1 MPSTRMLAIFGAET
15 ALPPAGISSPSANRC
30 DVEEDMAK
38 CQALLNTSFESL
50 KSSADL
56 MYPGKG
62 CGFGFTRSPYCS
74 YAHKD
79 GVHVM
84 FSGEV
89 SQWPGIDVIEAAHD
103 AFMCNT
109 DLAEADD
116 AHWLLDFYSSFSN
129 TELAQDEN
137 TILQEALNCL
147 ASIRGSF
154 AFVIYDSLSHRVL
167 ASRDADG
174 VQPLHWGATSDGQL
188 LFGSHLEDLKD
199 CNPTATIF
207 PPGTLFSSV
216 HAAVAYNP
224 GPEGWVIAGQEY
236 PGELI
241 SFMKADEE
249 HWKSVKAIPR
259 ITSKGCVS
267 GAVYK
272 VSSQPDFIH
281 LMTKSSS

>member
-1 MPSTRMLAIFGAET
+1 MRILAVFGAET
-15 ALPPAGISSPSANRC
+15 AKPPAGLSSPTPHRF
-30 DVEEDMAK
+30 DYEEDGEK
-38 CQALLNTSFESL
+38 CQALLNAAFSSFQDISKL
-50 KSSADL
+50 T
-56 MYPGKG
+56 YPGKG

-89 SQWPGIDVIEAAHD
+89 SQWPGIDVMEAAHD
-103 AFMCNT
+103 AFMSNT
-109 DLAEADD
+109 DLVEAND
-116 AHWLLDFYSSFSN
+116 AHWLLDFYRTFSN
-129 TELAQDEN
+129 TELSQDED
-137 TILQEALNCL
+137 TILQEALSCL

-167 ASRDADG
+167 ASRDAEG

-199 CNPTATIF
+199 CDPTATMF

-216 HAAVAYNP
+216 HATLAYNP
-224 GPEGWVIAGQEY
+224 GPEGWVIAGEEY

-241 SFMKADEE
+241 SFMKADEG

-259 ITSKGCVS
+259 ITSKGCVT

-281 LMTKSSS
+281 PMTKSSS